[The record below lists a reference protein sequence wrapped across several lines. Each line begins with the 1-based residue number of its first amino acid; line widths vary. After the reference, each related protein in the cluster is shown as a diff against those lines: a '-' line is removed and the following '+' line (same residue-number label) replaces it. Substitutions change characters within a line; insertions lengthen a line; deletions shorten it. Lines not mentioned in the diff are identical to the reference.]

1 MANIFDSRKDISLF
15 KDERYLYQDFVPQ
28 RLPFREEELGE
39 MVFCLKPAAT
49 GKKPTNIFLYGPP
62 GTGKTVTSKFVLGE
76 LTEHSDRVKCLYI
89 NCFESPSKNAI
100 LAKATNFLGYAVP
113 PRGLSSEELSQRFTA
128 VIKSKRVVPVFVL
141 DEAEQLLKGEDTKSL
156 LYDFARMKEQYNIT
170 IGLIF
175 ISNDSFFLSLLDDR
189 IRSSLQAASIHFE
202 KYTSSQL
209 KDILKERAEYAFFD
223 NVLEEEVI
231 PLCAAHSS
239 SLGDA
244 RMAIDVLLKAG
255 RLAEKENS
263 YKVKTSHVRRS
274 FGQEKII
281 KNEVAENLSEKE
293 KLILDIVGEKE
304 VSTTEVY
311 SKLKDKFA
319 QRTLRKALALLQEKK
334 LVCIRSLTDKKGSTR
349 LVSKK

>member
-1 MANIFDSRKDISLF
+1 MKVLLVYPQYPDTFWSFRTALKFASKKANFPPLGLLTVASM
-15 KDERYLYQDFVPQ
+15 
-28 RLPFREEELGE
+28 LPE
-39 MVFCLKPAAT
+39 AWQ
-49 GKKPTNIFLYGPP
+49 KKLVDMN
-62 GTGKTVTSKFVLGE
+62 VTS
-76 LTEHSDRVKCLYI
+76 LTDEDLKWADYI
-89 NCFESPSKNAI
+89 LISAMVVQKDSVDEVIARCNKIGTKIIAGGHLF
-100 LAKATNFLGYAVP
+100 TTRY
-113 PRGLSSEELSQRFTA
+113 EEFNG
-128 VIKSKRVVPVFVL
+128 VDYFVL